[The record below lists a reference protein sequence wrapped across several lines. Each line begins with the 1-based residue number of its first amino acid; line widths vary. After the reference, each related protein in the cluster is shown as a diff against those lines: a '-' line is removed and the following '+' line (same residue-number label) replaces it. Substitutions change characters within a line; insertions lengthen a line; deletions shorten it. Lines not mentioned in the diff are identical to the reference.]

1 MSADISLF
9 EQRLAATVDAFAAL
23 IAADPYMIGPPAIP
37 VITERMGDVNN
48 MIQKQLAKLG
58 ICVLCVAADGD
69 RMAGKT
75 ELSIRMHV
83 RLVAQITELYLI
95 NEGPNGTQKPALA
108 TCARVMGAVHRK
120 PNGLDMPGQPH
131 RLGINIFEL
140 AEDSPFRLVA
150 DKQFIVYHVTAFTWV
165 DLSPGS

>member
-1 MSADISLF
+1 
-9 EQRLAATVDAFAAL
+9 
-23 IAADPYMIGPPAIP
+23 
-37 VITERMGDVNN
+37 
-48 MIQKQLAKLG
+48 
-58 ICVLCVAADGD
+58 
-69 RMAGKT
+69 MAGKT